1 MFEIPE
7 HLFEVLAVRARH
19 RGEAERLE
27 RPPERPDGVE
37 DARRNPEPEERL
49 LVAEPRTE
57 FGDRRERGV
66 WLESRHRV
74 DAFERDQELAE
85 FRSDGVVRV
94 EPDGRSEVG
103 LPCGDH
109 TPPSERSVVV
119 VLGTNVACAH
129 ERGKVRRIHRTV
141 DGKGHKVTEACVAFE
156 EARGVVV
163 GAFERHFLAL
173 GDVLLAGFSREGGF
187 YLADEVE
194 VLGRNVVGVSDAA
207 GVIDEE
213 AVFDEAR
220 DRGFDGRRPLL
231 YRFE

>member
-37 DARRNPEPEERL
+37 DARRNPEPEERR

-94 EPDGRSEVG
+94 EPDGRSDG
-103 LPCGDH
+103 RRPGGDH
-109 TPPSERSVVV
+109 TPSSEGSVVLV
-119 VLGTNVACAH
+119 FGSQVSRA
-129 ERGKVRRIHRTV
+129 GKRREVRRIHGAV
-141 DGKGHKVTEACVAFE
+141 DGKGHEVPEAEVAFE
-156 EARGVVV
+156 ESRGVVV
-163 GAFERHFLAL
+163 GSFERHFLAL